1 MHGEWVSL
9 MPIKHSRKWT
19 YEMLK
24 EEALKY
30 NVRERMKEGSNGAL
44 QKIRNEGYLELLDHM
59 EEQYKP
65 DEYYINLAKQY
76 EIKKDLRQDHPNEYM
91 VILRRGIADIAF
103 SHMPKKYS
111 IWKHNKENVQREANK
126 YTTRNAFREA
136 HKVAYNA
143 AQMNGWLDDVCSH
156 MEDQFRWTKELI
168 QEIANKYSLRKDFYY
183 SSEDKNAYMGAQ
195 RLGCIDEVCSH
206 MRDSTWYDYYNVIY
220 MWNTI
225 EYPNIWKI
233 GISNDVKVNKR
244 IKSVLS
250 QTNFTLNEVFW
261 RQVHEPWKLEK
272 NLIKLGRATSL
283 EDLVDG
289 KTEIRLLT
297 SRQVKEAKKLIFIEE
312 KKKDKQGQGTLEQ
325 FL

>member
-1 MHGEWVSL
+1 ME
-9 MPIKHSRKWT
+9 WT

-30 NVRERMKEGSNGAL
+30 NVKERMKEGSNGAL
-44 QKIRNEGYLELLDHM
+44 LQIRKKGYLELLDHM
-59 EEQYKP
+59 NVPPHKP
-65 DEYYINLAKQY
+65 DEYYINLAKPY
-76 EIKKDLRQDHPNEYM
+76 KRKMDLRKDYPNEYM
-91 VILRRGIADIAF
+91 VLVRRGLWDIAC
-103 SHMPKKYS
+103 SHMPKHYTK
-111 IWKHNKENVQREANK
+111 WNHNKPNVQKEANK

-136 HKVAYNA
+136 NKTAYNA
-143 AQMNGWLDDVCSH
+143 AQSNGWLDDVCSH
-156 MEDQFRWTKELI
+156 MEDKFVWTKELI

-183 SSEDKNAYMGAQ
+183 SSEDRRAYIGAQ

-261 RQVHEPWKLEK
+261 KQIYEPWKLEK

-289 KTEIRLLT
+289 RTEIRLLT
-297 SRQVKEAKKLIFIEE
+297 SSQVKKAKRLITLSER
-312 KKKDKQGQGTLEQ
+312 QGASTLDA
-325 FL
+325 FLK

>member
-1 MHGEWVSL
+1 M
-9 MPIKHSRKWT
+9 SRKWT

-30 NVRERMKEGSNGAL
+30 DVKERMKEGSHGAY
-44 QKIRNEGYLELLDHM
+44 QAIYKRGHLELLDHM
-59 EEQYKP
+59 KLPHKP
-65 DEYYINLAKQY
+65 DEYYINLAKPY
-76 EIKKDLRQDHPNEYM
+76 KRKMDLRNDYPNEYS
-91 VILRRGIADIAF
+91 VIGRRGLIDIAC
-103 SHMPKKYS
+103 SHMPKHYS
-111 IWKHNKENVQREANK
+111 KWNHNKPNVQKEANK

-156 MEDQFRWTKELI
+156 MEDTFVWTKELI
-168 QEIANKYSLRKDFYY
+168 QEIANKYSLRKDFYDQEY
-183 SSEDKNAYMGAQ
+183 GDRNAYQAAQ
-195 RLGCIDEVCSH
+195 KLGCIDEVCSH

-261 RQVHEPWKLEK
+261 KQIYEPWKLEK
-272 NLIKLGRATSL
+272 NLIKLGRAASL
-283 EDLVDG
+283 ENLIDG

-297 SRQVKEAKKLIFIEE
+297 SRQVKEAKKLIILS
-312 KKKDKQGQGTLEQ
+312 DTQRVGTLEA
-325 FL
+325 FLK